1 MKKIISNNRGI
12 VLVFTIV
19 FVVIVSIL
27 VVGFMSRNS
36 SQTVT
41 TFEQSKRFQA
51 EALLE
56 SAMWNAYMSF
66 ESTGAKPSNYEITVN
81 GVKYKIGFS
90 NGAVTDGVRPF
101 NVTIS
106 Y

>member
-1 MKKIISNNRGI
+1 MGKTYFNNRGI

-19 FVVIVSIL
+19 FVMIVSIL

-66 ESTGAKPSNYEITVN
+66 ESTQAQPSNYEIIVN
-81 GVKYKIGFS
+81 NVKYKIGFS
-90 NGAVTDGVRPF
+90 NGAIVDGVRPF